1 MNILLIAFGF
11 PPSRASGV
19 YRAVAMAHHLTE
31 LGHAVT
37 VIAGGADYFELA
49 TGTDSTLEETLPAG
63 LRIGCGC
70 RVAPAIAPEKWPKH
84 QILDGE
90 DLA

>member
-49 TGTDSTLEETLPAG
+49 TGTDSTLEETLACGAAHRAG
-63 LRIGCGC
+63 SLR
-70 RVAPAIAPEKWPKH
+70 
-84 QILDGE
+84 
-90 DLA
+90 